1 MSPASAFAQFGTG
14 FNSTLNPVGTNNREI
29 FMTIKTGILAAS
41 ALLFAA
47 TSASAAVQT
56 VSRHGSIFFQFA
68 PDFAYNPD
76 HLTSLLD
83 FQIGDAIDLTITYD
97 DAEIGPLV
105 RGINASPNPLLTN
118 PNITGVALGNGNP
131 ANSVTFT
138 VGSHTVGLSDFACAP
153 DPDAC
158 EAATGFDFHF
168 GPTAIFY
175 RGRFLGIDS
184 LFGIGG
190 SPFTNPGIGQFV
202 KYVLVDGDPTFPA
215 AVGAPNRTD
224 YVFLSSAGQG
234 NFVFLGKFDGPG
246 VTSVPEPASWAML
259 IAGFGL
265 TGAAMRRRQQVSLL
279 ADGWIGR
286 A

>member
-1 MSPASAFAQFGTG
+1 MANTK
-14 FNSTLNPVGTNNREI
+14 N
-29 FMTIKTGILAAS
+29 ILAAS

-56 VSRHGSIFFQFA
+56 ITRHGAIFFQFA

-83 FQIGDAIDLTITYD
+83 FRIGDPIDLKITYD
-97 DAEIGPLV
+97 DAELGPLV
-105 RGINASPNPLLTN
+105 RGINARPDPLLTN
-118 PNITGVALGNGNP
+118 PDITGVALGNGDP

-158 EAATGFDFHF
+158 EAATGFDFHL
-168 GPTAIFY
+168 GPTAIFFH
-175 RGRFLGIDS
+175 GRFIGIDS

-190 SPFTNPGIGQFV
+190 SPFENANIGQFV
-202 KYVLVDGDPTFPA
+202 KYVLVDGDPTFSD
-215 AVGAPNRTD
+215 AVGEPNRTD
-224 YVFLSSAGQG
+224 YVFLSNAGV
-234 NFVFLGKFDGPG
+234 NSTVFLGKFDGPG
-246 VTSVPEPASWAML
+246 IAAIPEPASWAMMVG
-259 IAGFGL
+259 GFGL
-265 TGAAMRRRQQVSLL
+265 MGMMMRRRAAAVV
-279 ADGWIGR
+279 A

>member
-1 MSPASAFAQFGTG
+1 M
-14 FNSTLNPVGTNNREI
+14 LINPRV
-29 FMTIKTGILAAS
+29 LAAS

-47 TSASAAVQT
+47 TGASAAVQT
-56 VSRHGSIFFQFA
+56 ITRHGSIFYQFA

-76 HLTSLLD
+76 GLTSLLD
-83 FQIGDAIDLTITYD
+83 FKVGDAIDLTVTYD
-97 DAEIGPLV
+97 DAELGPLV

-118 PNITGVALGNGNP
+118 PNVTGVALGNGNP

-175 RGRFLGIDS
+175 KGQFLGIDS

-190 SPFTNPGIGQFV
+190 SPFDHAGIGQFV
-202 KYVLVDGDPTFPA
+202 KYTLVDGDPTIPDA
-215 AVGAPNRTD
+215 IGTPLRTD
-224 YVFLSSAGQG
+224 FVYLTAPGEAD
-234 NFVFLGKFDGPG
+234 FVFVGKFDIPG
-246 VTSVPEPASWAML
+246 ATAVPEPASWAML
-259 IAGFGL
+259 IGGFFILG
-265 TGAAMRRRQQVSLL
+265 GVMRRRGV
-279 ADGWIGR
+279 AGV
-286 A
+286 AA